1 MNDAL
6 QPLAAAL
13 APLVAEILQQ
23 QGPQVVTLRQAAE
36 MTSYS
41 VESLR
46 NFVALGKLTNV
57 SADSWVRVR
66 VEELRRLGG

>member
-1 MNDAL
+1 M
-6 QPLAAAL
+6 
-13 APLVAEILQQ
+13 AEILKS
-23 QGPQVVTLRQAAE
+23 QGPQIVTLKQAAA

-41 VESLR
+41 VEQLR

-57 SADSWVRVR
+57 SADSWMRVR